1 LYCSYLK
8 IETADFYFD
17 KFYKFLAR
25 DWASPIMGI
34 YVGCLGISSTSRCYE
49 VYTALPGVMRYISS
63 GQDARTTRVNWVIM
77 RDFGDILRI

>member
-25 DWASPIMGI
+25 DWANSIMGI
-34 YVGCLGISSTSRCYE
+34 SVGCLGNYSTSRYYE